1 VKRNRTR
8 SVVAGVVVVVLALG
22 GSRARAEEPPT
33 DTTVDV
39 RGMAPATRGLGD
51 VRISREVLQASPR
64 QQTSELLS
72 AAPGFFVD
80 HEDGEG
86 LGNDVYLRGWD
97 LEHGAGIEMTLGKVP
112 LNIPTHIRGQ
122 GYADVNFII
131 PEVVRSVRVLEGPY
145 DPRQGDAAIVGS
157 ASFDLGAPGRGSL
170 VGVSYGSFNQARVF
184 GVVAPDEG
192 NDDTFAA
199 FSLRRT
205 DGFGVRRAGHSGSAN
220 VQYGIDVGPHDRLRL
235 LATAYGASS
244 SLAGVVRQDDVD
256 AGRIDTYGSYPYFAE
271 GQSSESARVLVA
283 ANFERAAPRGAQVQI
298 VPWFMWTDF
307 RARQNFSGALETSQE
322 NPSLSGLGDLFE
334 ANNEEAAGGM
344 TTSYRSERLVLGKSA
359 ELVVEPGALFRAAG
373 VNQSKSL
380 LVPSTLAVWD
390 RRVDAGL
397 ATLDAGAYVDLDL
410 RLFRR
415 LRIAGGPRVDLLAQ
429 VVDDRAPGSSSLG
442 TEARRD
448 LDGIAF
454 SPRIT
459 TELEVASGLS
469 VGASYGE
476 GFRSVDAAQ
485 IPGTVQRPYS
495 KVRSAE
501 VGVRGSDARRRYR
514 TSLALFNTW
523 VENELVFVAESGG
536 LETEGASVRRGV
548 VGSLLARPL
557 NWLIA
562 STALSVTEALFTTRI
577 PGISHYVPSVPPLLL
592 RADVS
597 VERPMGKIAGRPFI
611 ARFGAGYT
619 FLAGKHLTDRVIGP
633 SSHVL
638 NARVGA
644 RSGPLE
650 LVVDAYNLLGLR
662 YADDAQVYISNWSTN
677 PGQQPASVATHGTA
691 APPRIVVATLSVHF

>member
-1 VKRNRTR
+1 
-8 SVVAGVVVVVLALG
+8 LG
-22 GSRARAEEPPT
+22 G
-33 DTTVDV
+33 V
-39 RGMAPATRGLGD
+39 GLG
-51 VRISREVLQASPR
+51 
-64 QQTSELLS
+64 
-72 AAPGFFVD
+72 GGGWFFFV
-80 HEDGEG
+80 G
-86 LGNDVYLRGWD
+86 
-97 LEHGAGIEMTLGKVP
+97 
-112 LNIPTHIRGQ
+112 
-122 GYADVNFII
+122 
-131 PEVVRSVRVLEGPY
+131 
-145 DPRQGDAAIVGS
+145 
-157 ASFDLGAPGRGSL
+157 L
-170 VGVSYGSFNQARVF
+170 VGA
-184 GVVAPDEG
+184 
-192 NDDTFAA
+192 
-199 FSLRRT
+199 
-205 DGFGVRRAGHSGSAN
+205 
-220 VQYGIDVGPHDRLRL
+220 
-235 LATAYGASS
+235 
-244 SLAGVVRQDDVD
+244 
-256 AGRIDTYGSYPYFAE
+256 
-271 GQSSESARVLVA
+271 
-283 ANFERAAPRGAQVQI
+283 
-298 VPWFMWTDF
+298 
-307 RARQNFSGALETSQE
+307 
-322 NPSLSGLGDLFE
+322 
-334 ANNEEAAGGM
+334 
-344 TTSYRSERLVLGKSA
+344 
-359 ELVVEPGALFRAAG
+359 
-373 VNQSKSL
+373 
-380 LVPSTLAVWD
+380 
-390 RRVDAGL
+390 
-397 ATLDAGAYVDLDL
+397 
-410 RLFRR
+410 
-415 LRIAGGPRVDLLAQ
+415 
-429 VVDDRAPGSSSLG
+429 DRAPGSSSLG

-448 LDGIAF
+448 LDGVAF

-562 STALSVTEALFTTRI
+562 STALSETEALFTTRI

-597 VERPMGKIAGRPFI
+597 VERPLGKIAGRPFI

-638 NARVGA
+638 NARIGA

-677 PGQQPASVATHGTA
+677 PGQQPASVATHWTA